1 MFRAASALIVNK
13 IDLLPHID
21 CNLKQLEQNALQI
34 NSQLKIFET
43 SCKTNQGISDW
54 AEWLLSQLHRHS

>member
-1 MFRAASALIVNK
+1 
-13 IDLLPHID
+13 LLPHID